1 LARLIIPSALME
13 KMVAHC
19 RAAYPNET
27 CGILAGKEG
36 TIEKIYEMTNIEPSP
51 VSYLMDPKEQFLAMK
66 EMRTEGNRMI
76 AIYHSH
82 PQSPAYPSSKDVSLA
97 FYPDAVYVIV
107 SLIDRNKPEIRA
119 FEIKEWNVSEVTV
132 YPSNSKENR

>member
-1 LARLIIPSALME
+1 ME